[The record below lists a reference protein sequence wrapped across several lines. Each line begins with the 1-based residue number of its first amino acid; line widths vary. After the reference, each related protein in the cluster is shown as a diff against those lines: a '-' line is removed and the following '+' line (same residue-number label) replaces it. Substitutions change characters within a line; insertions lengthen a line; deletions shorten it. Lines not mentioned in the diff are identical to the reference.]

1 MFTAEDM
8 ETKLDKLNHCEGI
21 DVWIETDL
29 YNKFVRFGKVVT
41 LSTSELNKL
50 GWSKS
55 GFTLEMRIRGFSVVY
70 RSDQRD
76 GDYYEITFPPQGR

>member
-1 MFTAEDM
+1 MFTAKDM
-8 ETKLDKLNHCEGI
+8 ETKLDKLNKCEFI
-21 DVWIETDL
+21 DEWISTDL
-29 YNKFVRFGKVVT
+29 YNKFVRYGKVVT
-41 LSTSELNKL
+41 LSTNELNKL

-76 GDYYEITFPPQGR
+76 GDYYEITFTPQSR